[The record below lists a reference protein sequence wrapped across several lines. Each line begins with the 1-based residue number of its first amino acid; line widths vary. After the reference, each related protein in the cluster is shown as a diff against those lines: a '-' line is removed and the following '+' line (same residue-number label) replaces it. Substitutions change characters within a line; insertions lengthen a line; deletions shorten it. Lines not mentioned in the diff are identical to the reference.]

1 MYSSICYESAENP
14 ADFRI
19 ILEFPE
25 KSKRDKQIENEVRSI
40 IVSAMKE
47 QFWKSRG

>member
-47 QFWKSRG
+47 QFWKSRR